1 MRKKK
6 ATAKRIA
13 GGKSGPKRKAAKK
26 KARKTAA
33 KKSRATAAGKNRTW
47 IITTSSDRPIA
58 DIGRDLASAGVSRRR
73 VLKDVGS
80 IIVSAKATS
89 IPKLRAIRG
98 VVDVAPDTAI
108 NIGPPDSSMTW

>member
-6 ATAKRIA
+6 ATAKRVA
-13 GGKSGPKRKAAKK
+13 RGKTGPKRKAAKK
-26 KARKTAA
+26 KARKAAA
-33 KKSRATAAGKNRTW
+33 KRSTVTAAGKTRTW
-47 IITTSSDRPIA
+47 IVTTSSDRPIA
-58 DIGRDLASAGVSRRR
+58 DIGRDLANAGVSRRR

-108 NIGPPDSSMTW
+108 DIGPPGSSMTW